1 MSNPIVVALHVNTG
15 SRKPLASV
23 PRVNAVP
30 GGLEGDRHLKLG
42 GNRTVLL
49 VEQEV
54 LDQHGLEP
62 GALREQV
69 TVRGMDLMALAAGSR
84 VSIGGATLEAGG
96 GCAPCGRMDELKRGL
111 RNELV
116 GRRGRFFSVV
126 VAGAFA
132 VGDPITAGPQGMT
145 PKT

>member
-1 MSNPIVVALHVNTG
+1 MSTPTVVALHLNPG
-15 SRKPLASV
+15 SREPLVAV
-23 PRVNAVP
+23 PRVSAIP
-30 GGLEGDRHLKLG
+30 GGLEGDRHLKVG

-54 LDQHGLEP
+54 LDSHELEP

-84 VSIGGATLEAGG
+84 VSIGSATLEAGG
-96 GCAPCGRMDELKRGL
+96 GCAPCGRMDELKSGL
-111 RNELV
+111 RNKLV

-126 VAGAFA
+126 AAGAFA
-132 VGDPITAGPQGMT
+132 VGDPVVPGPQG
-145 PKT
+145 

>member
-1 MSNPIVVALHVNTG
+1 MSAPTVVALHLNTG
-15 SRKPLASV
+15 SRKPLVAV
-23 PRVNAVP
+23 LRVSAVP
-30 GGLEGDRHLKLG
+30 GGLEGDRHLKVR

-54 LDQHGLEP
+54 LDQHGLAP

-69 TVRGMDLMALAAGSR
+69 TVRGIDLMALAAGSR

-96 GCAPCGRMDELKRGL
+96 GCAPCGRMDELKSGL
-111 RNELV
+111 RHELV

-132 VGDPITAGPQGMT
+132 VGDPISTGSTG
-145 PKT
+145 